1 MWKGGIEKVLL
12 ANKQLLVLMRLYI
25 WWMIAL
31 IRLKIKKRRFLTPG
45 MLFHIHVSHRFIH
58 LNWSKLTAPWG
69 EKTAGNREKD

>member
-31 IRLKIKKRRFLTPG
+31 IR
-45 MLFHIHVSHRFIH
+45 
-58 LNWSKLTAPWG
+58 
-69 EKTAGNREKD
+69 